1 MWFFPIVP
9 IRGRLA
15 GNLIGIVSSREVEK
29 VHISYN
35 KLKDWVNF

>member
-15 GNLIGIVSSREVEK
+15 DRYMGIVFFTLNEK
-29 VHISYN
+29 VEVLIRDQVYEKH
-35 KLKDWVNF
+35 F

>member
-15 GNLIGIVSSREVEK
+15 GKLMGIVSCRRAEK
-29 VHISYN
+29 VHMSYN
-35 KLKDWVNF
+35 KLKDWVDF